1 MFRSIFILKFGNRKI
16 DNLYILDVNI
26 VPLLSFVNTMLN
38 LFFGVQ
44 YALLPVNTYITHFT
58 VVMKLHL
65 SYVTCPLEGFM
76 LKDFKEEAPYTL

>member
-1 MFRSIFILKFGNRKI
+1 MFRSILILKFGNRKI

-58 VVMKLHL
+58 VMKLHL

-76 LKDFKEEAPYTL
+76 LKDFKEEAPCTL